1 MDKIWC
7 NRILAR
13 TRKIEEV
20 PEMRRASVEL
30 ELKRRLDEG
39 IINLDDYNLA
49 MNINTSES
57 SDTAES
63 NTDEVN
69 ADEVNTDEIVITE

>member
-20 PEMRRASVEL
+20 PEIRRASVEL

-39 IINLDDYNLA
+39 IINIDDYNLA
-49 MNINTSES
+49 MNINV
-57 SDTAES
+57 DKA
-63 NTDEVN
+63 NTDEV
-69 ADEVNTDEIVITE
+69 VTDEIVTNETVITE

>member
-13 TRKIEEV
+13 TRKIDEV

-30 ELKRRLDEG
+30 ELKRKLDEG

-49 MNINTSES
+49 MNINTNES
-57 SDTAES
+57 S
-63 NTDEVN
+63 NTDET
-69 ADEVNTDEIVITE
+69 NTDETTTDGTTTDGTVVTE

>member
-49 MNINTSES
+49 MNINTDE
-57 SDTAES
+57 TT
-63 NTDEVN
+63 TDETN
-69 ADEVNTDEIVITE
+69 IDEVNTDETVITSE